1 MANCDQCGANLDLVG
16 RSHLCRVSITS
27 PPSASKL
34 TFSGTYQY
42 RDPEKR
48 REYMRDYMRKRR
60 GQKETA

>member
-1 MANCDQCGANLDLVG
+1 VPRLD
-16 RSHLCRVSITS
+16 HFAT
-27 PPSASKL
+27 PSASKL

-48 REYMRDYMRKRR
+48 RVYMRDYMRKRR